1 MGLESAP
8 NSLVHRE
15 AMNADVSCNKMRR
28 CLLDVMI
35 YVWLLAEELDLSH
48 ASDGLATLFAPS
60 FES

>member
-35 YVWLLAEELDLSH
+35 YVWLLAEELNLSH
-48 ASDGLATLFAPS
+48 ASDCFTALFSPS
-60 FES
+60 FKG